1 MVSVDEQTSPIHPV
15 MYQACEAVGQM
26 MELWGFKRIHGMVWT
41 YIYLQPK
48 PVSAADIREGLGI
61 STGLASMTL
70 ADLQHWDVVHR
81 RSPPGERR
89 DFFEAEA
96 NIWRPILKVLREREY
111 YQMTATVEALRAF
124 EKQLAGTGQPHDL
137 YAAGRLAELIAMG
150 EMAVK
155 LFGQFLE
162 LGGVI
167 MRDASRMA
175 VASGMGE
182 TLMALRRMI
191 SREEKG

>member
-1 MVSVDEQTSPIHPV
+1 
-15 MYQACEAVGQM
+15 M

-111 YQMTATVEALRAF
+111 YQINTALEVLRDVRASLDVKGNPGL
-124 EKQLAGTGQPHDL
+124 EYASKQLDLLIQAGDL
-137 YAAGRLAELIAMG
+137 GR
-150 EMAVK
+150 K
-155 LFGQFLE
+155 LMGQFLDVGQY
-162 LGGVI
+162 LLQKLPRTAWSKQADQVI
-167 MRDASRMA
+167 STMASTLSKLMVRD
-175 VASGMGE
+175 
-182 TLMALRRMI
+182 
-191 SREEKG
+191 